1 MSKLFLILPIVLIFS
16 SNGYSQLDFNDFLK
30 TLNGSS
36 TGISSNF
43 AEKRTVVVKGD
54 PYLSKEWNLG
64 YLYAAGKKTKA
75 LPLRFNLAENAFEVQ
90 TENDIIIIDSYR
102 IEGVDFLSPQK
113 AVFKNGFT
121 SNEKENIDKDTMFEI
136 IYDGD
141 FKLLKK
147 NYVSLTK
154 AVATYG
160 TANQEDVYKNYSK
173 FYFYTANN
181 EYVETKLKRKDIL
194 SFFEKKDQKKV
205 EKYAKENNLSFKDT
219 NEVAVILKYAEA
231 Q

>member
-1 MSKLFLILPIVLIFS
+1 MNKIFLILPIILIFS
-16 SNGYSQLDFNDFLK
+16 SNGYSQIDFNDFLK

-36 TGISSNF
+36 TGISSNL

-54 PYLSKEWNLG
+54 PYLSKEWSLG
-64 YLYAAGKKTKA
+64 YLYAAGTKSKA
-75 LPLRFNLAENAFEVQ
+75 MPLRFNLAENAFEVQ
-90 TENDIIIIDSYR
+90 TETNIIIIDSYR
-102 IEGVDFLSPQK
+102 I
-113 AVFKNGFT
+113 
-121 SNEKENIDKDTMFEI
+121 MFEV

-147 NYVSLTK
+147 NYISLTK

-173 FYFYTANN
+173 FYFYTANKK
-181 EYVETKLKRKDIL
+181 YVETKLKRKDIL
-194 SFFEKKDQKKV
+194 SFFDKKDQKKV
-205 EKYAKENNLSFKDT
+205 EKYAKENNLSFKDK
-219 NEVAVILKYAEA
+219 NEVVAILKYAEA